1 MSDSFIK
8 DKIVWI
14 TGSGRGIGAATA
26 IRLAALGARVVVS
39 ARTEKE
45 INAVAERIGQNNGRA
60 LAIPCDV
67 TVAAQ
72 IRALVNKIKSDWG
85 AIDILINNAGISTF
99 KKIILTSEEE
109 WDGMMQTNLKSA
121 FLCCQA
127 VLPDMME
134 RQSGHIVNIVS
145 VAGKQPFYNS
155 GAYCAS
161 KYGLHGFTEVL
172 RLEMRKYHIRVTA
185 VCPGAVDTSIWG
197 SANVDRTRMMKPEQI
212 AKIIAE
218 VCDNPPELTQEEV
231 VVRPIGGDL

>member
-1 MSDSFIK
+1 MNDSLLK
-8 DKIVWI
+8 NKIVWI

-26 IRLAALGARVVVS
+26 IQIAARGAQVVVS

-45 INAVAERIGQNNGRA
+45 LQKIADHIQLHYGRA
-60 LAIPCDV
+60 LPMPCDV
-67 TVAAQ
+67 TIAAQ
-72 IRALVNKIKSDWG
+72 IQALVQKVKSEWG
-85 AIDILINNAGISTF
+85 AIDILINNAGIGTF
-99 KKIILTSEEE
+99 KKIILTSEGE

-134 RQSGHIVNIVS
+134 RGSGHIVNIVS

-161 KYGLHGFTEVL
+161 KYGLQGFTEVL

-185 VCPGAVDTSIWG
+185 VFPGAVDTSIWG
-197 SANVDRTRMMKPEQI
+197 SSNVDRSRMMKPDQI

-218 VCDNPPELTQEEV
+218 TCDNPSEFTHEEV